1 MASSQ
6 QFKDTIAR
14 IDLINDQDPNKE
26 DVDGNSISKELLY
39 SQRMS
44 QELKAF
50 APDASETLQIAARAQ
65 HIGRW
70 KIARDTFPM
79 DRPGYLKW
87 RNSLKAL
94 HADTTE
100 EILSEVGYSS
110 ESIQEVRD
118 LIEKKGLKKNP
129 ETQTLEDVICLVFI
143 KFYLSDFAEKHT
155 DEKIIEILR
164 KTWRKMSDRGHQ
176 AAKAIDLDPKIASLV
191 SQAIS

>member
-1 MASSQ
+1 MLSSQ
-6 QFKDTIAR
+6 QFKDAIAR
-14 IDLINDQDPNKE
+14 IDQINDQDPNKE
-26 DVDGNSISKELLY
+26 LVGGQSISKELLY

-44 QELKAF
+44 QELNAF
-50 APDASETLQIAARAQ
+50 SPDASEALQIAARAQ

-70 KIARDTFPM
+70 KIARNAYPM

-100 EILSEVGYSS
+100 QILSEVGYPT
-110 ESIQEVRD
+110 EFIGEVRD

-129 ETQTLEDVICLVFI
+129 DTQTLEDVICLVFM
-143 KFYLSDFAEKHT
+143 KFYLSDFADKHT
-155 DEKIIEILR
+155 DEKIIEILK
-164 KTWRKMSDRGHQ
+164 KTWRKMSDRGHES
-176 AAKAIDLDPKIASLV
+176 AKTINLNPKIAGLV